1 MKYEFSERSYEEKAE
16 LERSTN
22 RANGLARMMGLGSH
36 LMVFLKGNK
45 VPTRKLS
52 QVHCLERML
61 RHLVSRLIWK
71 KMHVQ
76 TMR

>member
-1 MKYEFSERSYEEKAE
+1 MKCEFSERSYEEKAE
-16 LERSTN
+16 LERSTK
-22 RANGLARMMGLGSH
+22 RAMVLARMMGMGSH

-52 QVHCLERML
+52 QVHCLEHML

-71 KMHVQ
+71 KMHV
-76 TMR
+76 

>member
-1 MKYEFSERSYEEKAE
+1 MKCEFSERSYEEKAE
-16 LERSTN
+16 LERSTK
-22 RANGLARMMGLGSH
+22 RANGPARMMVLGSH
-36 LMVFLKGNK
+36 LMVLLKGNK